1 MEHSN
6 DADKQNELTTFH
18 VRQARAGDRES
29 LEWIVKKFT
38 PLLVADARYRLGKVL
53 REIYDPED
61 VVNDVWI
68 VALPRLPGLSARNN
82 RHTPVLLKFL
92 STTLLHRISDL
103 VKKHVRGKPKKVKE
117 SASDGAGAASPVD
130 NLSAELTG
138 VLTQLVHSEM
148 RDAVSEA
155 LARLGD
161 QERELLI
168 LRGIEQQSY
177 KDIASIVRRD
187 HRSLSMEYHRAVE
200 KLRKAMPN
208 SVFEELKD

>member
-1 MEHSN
+1 M
-6 DADKQNELTTFH
+6 
-18 VRQARAGDRES
+18 
-29 LEWIVKKFT
+29 
-38 PLLVADARYRLGKVL
+38 
-53 REIYDPED
+53 
-61 VVNDVWI
+61 
-68 VALPRLPGLSARNN
+68 
-82 RHTPVLLKFL
+82 
-92 STTLLHRISDL
+92 
-103 VKKHVRGKPKKVKE
+103 RGKPKKVKE
-117 SASDGAGAASPVD
+117 RASDGSGVASPVD

-138 VLTQLVHSEM
+138 VLTRLVHSEM